1 MRLAAALLLAA
12 LPALAHAQAEP
23 VTVTPILTTTDTDSG
38 QPLALPASDA
48 QVTVSHFEVAPG
60 ARLPVHKHPFQRMGY
75 ILSGSL
81 VVANEEIGEETTYDA
96 GEVVMEVVDT
106 WHYGRNDG
114 TTPVELLVIDLAPEG
129 QSNTV
134 LRGN

>member
-1 MRLAAALLLAA
+1 M
-12 LPALAHAQAEP
+12 
-23 VTVTPILTTTDTDSG
+23 
-38 QPLALPASDA
+38 
-48 QVTVSHFEVAPG
+48 APG
-60 ARLPVHKHPFQRMGY
+60 ARLPIHKHPFQRMGY

-81 VVANEEIGEETTYDA
+81 VVANEETREETTYDA

-114 TTPVELLVIDLAPEG
+114 TTPVELLVIDLVPEG

-134 LRGN
+134 MQGN